1 MKTSIR
7 KRELISK
14 IYEWL
19 ISLGQRIPGARKVW
33 RARRSWGKPQGAGYV
48 SVTKEVW
55 ESQYLNGDW
64 IYLKQL
70 EQLARYSVI
79 VGYLQYFKH
88 GCSILDVGCG
98 EGILQE
104 KLSAHG
110 YSKYVG
116 VDISEAA
123 ITKAL
128 HKKDEKTYFIRADIE
143 DYTPTESFDAIIFNE
158 SIYYLNDPL
167 NVLERYVDAA
177 LREGGILVI
186 STYAQYERGM
196 CILEGLKAVY
206 TLLDEV
212 NTTHGSKAWVCSVF
226 VPAPRR

>member
-33 RARRSWGKPQGAGYV
+33 RARRFWGKPQGAGYV

-64 IYLKQL
+64 IYLRQL

-79 VGYLQYFKH
+79 VGYRQYFKH

-110 YSKYVG
+110 YSGHIEWPYGSMVNN
-116 VDISEAA
+116 
-123 ITKAL
+123 
-128 HKKDEKTYFIRADIE
+128 FIAYSKVPLLIVQDLTTNDVPILADA
-143 DYTPTESFDAIIFNE
+143 S
-158 SIYYLNDPL
+158 
-167 NVLERYVDAA
+167 V
-177 LREGGILVI
+177 RE
-186 STYAQYERGM
+186 YAG
-196 CILEGLKAVY
+196 
-206 TLLDEV
+206 
-212 NTTHGSKAWVCSVF
+212 H
-226 VPAPRR
+226 